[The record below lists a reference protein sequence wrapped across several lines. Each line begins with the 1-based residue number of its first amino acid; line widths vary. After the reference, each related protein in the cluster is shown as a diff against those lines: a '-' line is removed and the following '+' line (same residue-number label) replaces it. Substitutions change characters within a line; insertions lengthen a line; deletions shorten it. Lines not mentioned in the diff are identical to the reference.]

1 MKLPTIK
8 LFVICIVL
16 PFLFFSCAK
25 EDNNIIE
32 SQIVFHVPVYKG
44 NGDPGSSD
52 IIVFPNPFTNYVK
65 VYSSL
70 PEGTSAEVQLN
81 DENGKFSLK
90 ITVMDGIYMFDTQ
103 DFPEGVYFIEVKK
116 DGYVDRAKLLKLEY
130 N

>member
-52 IIVFPNPFTNYVK
+52 IIVFPNPFNTG
-65 VYSSL
+65 VYIASNLTGGS
-70 PEGTSAEVQLN
+70 TAEVQLN

-90 ITVMDGIYMFDTQ
+90 TIVSDGLYWFDTR
-103 DFPEGVYFIEVKK
+103 DFPKGAYYIEVKK
-116 DGYVDRAKLLKLEY
+116 DGYVDRAKMFKTE
-130 N
+130 